1 MKATLTV
8 NGNSI
13 DIELNAEQYE
23 KLFPE
28 EKKKTGYEKVEEDE
42 QYWYVDSVVNV
53 SPDSV
58 GWNLNWENS
67 RYKNANYF
75 SNEEVANN
83 MARAQKLWNQIH
95 RRAVELCEPI
105 QTTQTIQYYVISYD
119 VTLNKVVVGGWTTF
133 RGFGAVYFDTEAHC
147 KQVIDEFCEELMWYF
162 TKFKD
167 RADM

>member
-1 MKATLTV
+1 MKATLIV

-28 EKKKTGYEKVEEDE
+28 EKKKTGYEKIEEDE
-42 QYWYVDSVVNV
+42 QYWYVDSVGNV
-53 SPDSV
+53 SPDST

-119 VTLNKVVVGGWTTF
+119 VTLNKVVVGEWTTF

>member
-42 QYWYVDSVVNV
+42 QYWYVDSGVNV

-83 MARAQKLWNQIH
+83 MARAQRLWNQIH

-105 QTTQTIQYYVISYD
+105 YQRKDGSLYTICFDPQDNKIFADDWVI
-119 VTLNKVVVGGWTTF
+119 
-133 RGFGAVYFDTEAHC
+133 RRFGEIYFDTEEHGN
-147 KQVIDEFCEELMWYF
+147 QVINEFHDELFWYF
-162 TKFKD
+162 TQFKD